1 MARGIIIMRKM
12 EERKER
18 ENFIGVYLATET

>member
-12 EERKER
+12 KERKER
-18 ENFIGVYLATET
+18 ENFIGVYLAIET